1 MSSNVI
7 DLNNLAAII
16 RELKDVV
23 EGLSPE
29 ELETL
34 EVLLDDEAMV
44 VLDLPS
50 GELVFHDFENVR
62 PELENPGK

>member
-1 MSSNVI
+1 MSTKII

-23 EGLSPE
+23 EKLSPE

-34 EVLLDDEAMV
+34 EVLLDDEAMA
-44 VLDLPS
+44 VLNLPADS
-50 GELVFHDFENVR
+50 QEFHDLDDVR
-62 PELENPGK
+62 AQLENSNK